1 VSSTPS
7 PSPSPEDRTGIGCK
21 PFAVSLAVL
30 IVFAAVAVTIG
41 LVLALADDPSPA
53 AERIGLALYVA
64 GAPVSGVFAAL
75 VGELPLAPL
84 TDAIVW
90 LVAAGLI
97 ARRFEGRLLRNPLLL
112 TMGGALVFGALVS
125 QAIERV

>member
-1 VSSTPS
+1 
-7 PSPSPEDRTGIGCK
+7 
-21 PFAVSLAVL
+21 
-30 IVFAAVAVTIG
+30 VAVTIG
-41 LVLALADDPSPA
+41 LLLALADDPSPA

-75 VGELPLAPL
+75 VG
-84 TDAIVW
+84 
-90 LVAAGLI
+90 AGLI